1 MIHVCIADD
10 HDLIRDG
17 FANLLDG
24 EEDIAMIGEA
34 ASASELFQ
42 LLREEACEVVIL
54 DIGLPD
60 KNGLEVLKELRAEFP
75 QVKILILTMHPEE
88 RYAVRAIRNGASGYV
103 SKIAASEELLDAIRK
118 VYSGSHYISE
128 DLAEQLAV
136 SFQKNYQGEPHEQ
149 LSDREFE
156 IMLLIGTGKSGPE
169 IAEELGLSVNT
180 VHTYRR
186 RILGKMSM
194 SSGAEIIAYVLRHK
208 LIE

>member
-42 LLREEACEVVIL
+42 LLREEACEVVVL

-60 KNGLEVLKELRAEFP
+60 KNGLEVLKELKAEFP

-118 VYSGSHYISE
+118 VYRGSHYISE

-136 SFQKNYQGEPHEQ
+136 SFQENYQGEPHEQ

-156 IMLLIGTGKSGPE
+156 IMLLIGAGKSGPE

-180 VHTYRR
+180 IHTYRR
-186 RILGKMSM
+186 RILEKMRM
-194 SSGAEIIAYVLRHK
+194 SSSAEIIAYVLRHK